1 MLHVAL
7 RGFGPNSPQSMPNQL
22 ALKTMGEI
30 MMNEMIQVEQ
40 HWHTVLNVEK
50 LSASRVLKSARILRK
65 EGYKVWNQT
74 NKLKMFSYSWYIKYN
89 LRYISLHKSLITLKW
104 LKIKVLFTI
113 LNYFEI
119 LTVRKQLYFCVHAG
133 NS

>member
-50 LSASRVLKSARILRK
+50 LSASRVLKSAPILIK
-65 EGYKVWNQT
+65 EKRAIEYEIKLIND
-74 NKLKMFSYSWYIKYN
+74 NKCYI
-89 LRYISLHKSLITLKW
+89 IVDI
-104 LKIKVLFTI
+104 
-113 LNYFEI
+113 
-119 LTVRKQLYFCVHAG
+119 
-133 NS
+133 